1 MSIIIY
7 ILLALLALKCLYNL
21 TIPYTLLGKMS
32 RDDKGGISF
41 MPYLEA
47 ILIVM
52 VIALSFSVG
61 GDSFVSDPKKITLY
75 GLGAV
80 AASYLHLVL
89 VMIVGGWLLSRKKL

>member
-1 MSIIIY
+1 MAIVVY

-41 MPYLEA
+41 MPYVDAFL
-47 ILIVM
+47 LVM
-52 VIALSFSVG
+52 GIALSFFAG
-61 GDSFVSDPKKITLY
+61 GNSFVSDPKKVTLY

-89 VMIVGGWLLSRKKL
+89 VMIVGGWLLSRKKS